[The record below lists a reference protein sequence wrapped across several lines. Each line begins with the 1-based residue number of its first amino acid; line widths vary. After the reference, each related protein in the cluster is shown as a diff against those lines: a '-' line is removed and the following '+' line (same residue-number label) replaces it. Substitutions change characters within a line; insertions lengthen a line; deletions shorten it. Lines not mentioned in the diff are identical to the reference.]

1 MAPSHTIREEESSWD
16 RTLYPELIEL
26 AMWLGECSMIVTI
39 LIDAAY
45 FERHIVCII
54 FIFDLEQLN
63 YWSKDVEEI
72 YELER

>member
-1 MAPSHTIREEESSWD
+1 
-16 RTLYPELIEL
+16 
-26 AMWLGECSMIVTI
+26 MIVTI

-63 YWSKDVEEI
+63 Y
-72 YELER
+72 